1 MHRFAEKDI
10 TMAVHLKS
18 CPNRL
23 QSEGLHNMLFAPF
36 ENPKNYEPPPAIN
49 DDEENWDN
57 EIKTKIKNNT
67 KPMGIVSWLA
77 SQGFTNLTTTQC
89 NILSI
94 DALIFVLN
102 KNHSSL

>member
-1 MHRFAEKDI
+1 
-10 TMAVHLKS
+10 
-18 CPNRL
+18 
-23 QSEGLHNMLFAPF
+23 MLFAPF

-57 EIKTKIKNNT
+57 EIKNNT

-77 SQGFTNLTTTQC
+77 SQSFTNLTTTQC
-89 NILSI
+89 NILSK
-94 DALIFVLN
+94 DALIVVLN